1 MGWGRLFLGVLIRFL
16 ETVLIFCRIPV
27 PVVSRIMIDAA
38 IMIPVYRAADGS
50 LRIVM
55 ILRNPGGVHGGQ
67 IAFPGGKRDPE
78 DETMLDTAL
87 REVREELGLDVPKH
101 DILAELPMEQ
111 TRTTGYRVFPFVAR
125 ISVPDRWQI
134 AEREIAELIDVKL
147 SDLIR
152 PGAHDKMIDR
162 FPTWTKAEQVS
173 YYQIGQHRLWGL
185 SYRILHPVIPR
196 LVAGEWDV

>member
-1 MGWGRLFLGVLIRFL
+1 
-16 ETVLIFCRIPV
+16 
-27 PVVSRIMIDAA
+27 MIDAA
-38 IMIPVYRAADGS
+38 ILIPVYRSSDGS
-50 LRIVM
+50 LHIVM
-55 ILRNPGGVHGGQ
+55 ILRNHGGVHGGQ

-87 REVREELGLDVPKH
+87 REVREELGLIVPKQ
-101 DILAELPMEQ
+101 DVLAELPMEQ
-111 TRTTGYRVFPFVAR
+111 TRTTGYRVFPYLAR

-147 SDLIR
+147 NDLIR

-162 FPTWTKAEQVS
+162 FPTWTKAVQVS

-185 SYRILHPVIPR
+185 SYRILQPVIRR
-196 LVAGEWDV
+196 LVAGEWNV